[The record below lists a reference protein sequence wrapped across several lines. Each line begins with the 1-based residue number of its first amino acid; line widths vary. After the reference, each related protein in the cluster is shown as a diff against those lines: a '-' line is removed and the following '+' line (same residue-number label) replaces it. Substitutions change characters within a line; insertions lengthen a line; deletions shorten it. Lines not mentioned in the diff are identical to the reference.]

1 MVPVVGIVSGCVS
14 PVVVPVAASGVVS
27 IAAVAVTSV
36 GMLSAVLGGT
46 TVPSVEG
53 A

>member
-1 MVPVVGIVSGCVS
+1 
-14 PVVVPVAASGVVS
+14 VVVPVAASGEVS
-27 IAAVAVTSV
+27 RAAVTVTMV

-46 TVPSVEG
+46 AVPTVDT